1 MFTFSNWSPFIPW
14 HSLGDQHPSIK
25 LASLAVLLYSLFIS
39 WTSMLCFGS
48 FSLLIS
54 HPMPNSGSKKSLG
67 LYPATSLISA
77 RFFPALVKADQTL
90 LWSISFWQW
99 FASLPTTFFRALCI
113 LYSQGHPDVCSL
125 LEVSLLIS
133 KLQTFLL
140 FLSLPGWVSVVTER
154 QTAFMTLL
162 FPGFNAREWRFLLMI
177 LEIFYVEMVF
187 IK

>member
-1 MFTFSNWSPFIPW
+1 MFTFSNWSPFIPS

-25 LASLAVLLYSLFIS
+25 LAFLAVLLCSLFIS
-39 WTSMLCFGS
+39 WTSMLCLGS

-54 HPMPNSGSKKSLG
+54 HPMPNSGLKKSLG

-99 FASLPTTFFRALCI
+99 FASLPTTLLHAPGILC
-113 LYSQGHPDVCSL
+113 SQGHPDVCSL

-140 FLSLPGWVSVVTER
+140 FLSLPGWVSAVTER
-154 QTAFMTLL
+154 QATLMTLL
-162 FPGFNAREWRFLLMI
+162 FQGFNAREWHFLLMI
-177 LEIFYVEMVF
+177 LEMFYVEMVF